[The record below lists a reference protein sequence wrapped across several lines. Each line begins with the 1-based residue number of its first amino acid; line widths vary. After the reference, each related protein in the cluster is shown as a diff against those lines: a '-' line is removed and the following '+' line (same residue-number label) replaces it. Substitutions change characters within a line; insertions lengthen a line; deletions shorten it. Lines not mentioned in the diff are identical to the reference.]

1 MVVVVIVVGV
11 AATAAA
17 AAAVVA
23 AVVTVGV
30 VFGLKPDLDDIGQE
44 AAGYICGSD
53 ILPRR
58 SEDIYSPRSLNLYV
72 NLKTARRVGVVVP
85 EQELKNAE
93 SILK

>member
-1 MVVVVIVVGV
+1 MTTTLAHQLPTIAFTKELVDAGFL
-11 AATAAA
+11 
-17 AAAVVA
+17 
-23 AVVTVGV
+23 
-30 VFGLKPDLDDIGQE
+30 FGLKPDLYDTGQE
-44 AAGYICGSD
+44 AAGHICGSD